1 MSNLIFLKFYGILYI
16 ENKKGAK
23 IKMNVYII
31 IALEK
36 FGTDWD
42 IYKTVFFNEQ
52 EAKEKCQEL
61 NNRIT
66 GYKYFVKERNLK

>member
-1 MSNLIFLKFYGILYI
+1 
-16 ENKKGAK
+16 
-23 IKMNVYII
+23 MNVYII